1 MSYLVDS
8 DWLIDAQIGPP
19 AAVRTLDHLSA
30 AGVAVSIVSYG
41 EIFEGAHGVQNPEE
55 QLERFR
61 RFLSRFPVVPL
72 SDPIM
77 ATFARIRADLRRQ
90 RRLIPDFDLAIAATA
105 IHHDLTLLT
114 RNRRHFGRIEGLK
127 LYQAVQ

>member
-8 DWLIDAQIGPP
+8 DWLIDALIGRP
-19 AAVRTLDHLSA
+19 AAVRPLDDLSS

-41 EIFEGAHGVQNPEE
+41 EIFEGAYGSPDPAVQ
-55 QLERFR
+55 LARFR
-61 RFLSRFPVVPL
+61 AFLGRFPIVPL

-77 ATFARIRADLRRQ
+77 EVFARIRADLRQQ

-105 IHHDLTLLT
+105 IAHDLTLVT
-114 RNRRHFGRIEGLK
+114 RNRRHFERVAGLR
-127 LYQAVQ
+127 LYRSR